1 VALSNYERVGKAVA
15 LLGEGLAPFVAREC
29 RAQFG
34 DNWTTDVQRANTR
47 GTGRPRTVNPTD
59 AQFLLKVMWDEWN
72 TIFAKKLSRND
83 RSYVSELQSVRNSW
97 AHNDN
102 FGTDDALRALD
113 TAKRL
118 LESVG
123 SGAQAIEVDRLH
135 QQLLRLKFD
144 EQARAFDKR
153 AAPAAPDGRTS
164 SGLPAWRDVIEPHE
178 DVATGRFQLA
188 EFAADLH
195 QVWRGEAAF
204 EYGDPVEF
212 FRRTHITEGL
222 AGLLVGAAQRF
233 TGDGGDPVIQLQ
245 TNFGGGKT
253 HALIALYHLAGG
265 TPANRL
271 NGVEELLAARG
282 IGLPRG
288 PVRRAVLVGHQLQ
301 PGESETKPDGTV
313 VRTMWGELAHQLGG
327 ADGYALVAEA
337 DRTGTSPGAAL
348 TDLLRASSPCLVL
361 IDEWV
366 GYARQ
371 LYGISGLPAGS
382 FDAHFSFAQ
391 ALTDAAANTPGA
403 LLVATIPSS
412 QIEVG
417 GEGGQAALT
426 RLENLF
432 ARTQANWRT
441 ATAEE
446 SFEIVRRRLFKE
458 VTPDGARQRDA
469 VVRAFAKLYQSRSS
483 DFPSECREGDYQRR
497 MQATYPIHPEL
508 FDRLFGEWSALE
520 RFQRTRG
527 VLRLMATVIHSLW
540 ISGDPSLL
548 IMPCTIPVDDG
559 DVAEELIRHLDAAWR
574 TVVETD
580 IDGTGALPLRLDKE
594 NSNFGRFQAAR
605 KVARTV
611 YFGSAPSQQAANRG
625 LDDRSIKLG
634 CLQPGDDRPAT
645 YSDALRRLSDQA
657 MYLYRDGARY
667 WYALQPTVNRMA
679 RDRAENHFSDA
690 DADEVIRGLVSDALR
705 KDRGHFAGVHPC
717 PRSPAEVPDEDEVR
731 LVALDPS
738 APHDTKV
745 DQSEALET
753 AQRILTERSGGARQC
768 CNMLVFLAA
777 DAARLRDLRQAVR
790 SFLAWESID
799 RDGVTLG
806 LDEFQRRQTSTKLGE
821 ASDTVD
827 TRVGE
832 TYIWA
837 LHPLQPPDDPTGDI
851 RWERAR
857 LTSSMSLAERVSRK
871 LVQDEALIREYAGTR
886 LRLDLDR
893 VPLWRDGPEGER
905 ASVPVRQLWEDFTR
919 YLYLPRL
926 LRRSVLEDAIRK
938 GVADTAWST
947 EGFAYADGHNG
958 ERYIGLRAGEQ
969 LASVAPSGLIVHPE
983 AANRQFDRERPEVPP
998 ADESA
1003 GSTSARPATSSSVS
1017 APVISVEVASPP
1029 PAPTR
1034 YYGRVTLPSD
1044 RWTRIAAD
1052 IAEGVVQR
1060 LAQAGPAEV
1069 KVTIEIEATAGEG
1082 FNEAAQSDVAENAA
1096 TLKFDTSDFD
1106 S

>member
-1 VALSNYERVGKAVA
+1 MALSNYERVGKAVG
-15 LLGEGLAPFVAREC
+15 LLGAGLAPFVAREC

-34 DNWTTDVQRANTR
+34 DNWTADVQRANTR

-102 FGTDDALRALD
+102 FSTDDALRALD

-118 LESVG
+118 LEAVG

-153 AAPAAPDGRTS
+153 ATPTASDGRTS

-212 FRRTHITEGL
+212 FRRTYITEGL
-222 AGLLVGAAQRF
+222 ASLLVGAARRF
-233 TGDGGDPVIQLQ
+233 TGNGGDPVIQLQ

-271 NGVEELLAARG
+271 NGVAELLVAHELG
-282 IGLPRG
+282 PPSH

-348 TDLLRASSPCLVL
+348 TDLLRASAPCLVL

-458 VTPDGARQRDA
+458 VSPDAARQRDA
-469 VVRAFAKLYQSRSS
+469 VVRAFTKLYQSRTG
-483 DFPSECREGDYQRR
+483 DFPPDCREGDYQRR

-540 ISGDPSLL
+540 ISGDSSLL
-548 IMPCTIPVDDG
+548 IMPCTVPVDDG

-574 TVVETD
+574 TVVEAD
-580 IDGTGALPLRLDKE
+580 IDGTGALPLRLDRE

-605 KVARTV
+605 KVARTI

-657 MYLYRDGARY
+657 MYLYRDGTRY

-690 DADEVIRGLVSDALR
+690 DADEVIRGLVADALR
-705 KDRGHFAGVHPC
+705 KDIGRFAGVHPC
-717 PRSPAEVPDEDEVR
+717 PRSPAEVPDDDEAR

-745 DQSEALET
+745 DQSEALEK
-753 AQRILTERSGGARQC
+753 AQQILMERSGGARQC

-799 RDGVTLG
+799 RDGGTLG
-806 LDEFQRRQTSTKLGE
+806 LDEFQRRQTSTKLAE
-821 ASDTVD
+821 ASDTVN

-837 LHPLQPPDDPTGDI
+837 LHPMQPPDDPTGDI

-871 LVQDEALIREYAGTR
+871 LVQDEALIHDYAGAR

-893 VPLWRDGPEGER
+893 VPLWRDGSDGER
-905 ASVPVRQLWEDFTR
+905 SEVSLGQLWQDFTR

-926 LRRSVLEDAIRK
+926 LRRSVLEDAVRK
-938 GVADTAWST
+938 GVADITWSM

-958 ERYIGLRAGEQ
+958 ERYVGLRAGEQ
-969 LASVAPSGLIVHPE
+969 LASIAPSGLIVHPE

-998 ADESA
+998 VDER
-1003 GSTSARPATSSSVS
+1003 GDSTSATPATTSSAS
-1017 APVISVEVASPP
+1017 APVITVDTGSAP

-1052 IAEGVVQR
+1052 MAEGVVQR
-1060 LAQAGPAEV
+1060 LAQAGSAEV

-1082 FNEAAQSDVAENAA
+1082 FNEAVQSDVTENAA
-1096 TLKFDTSDFD
+1096 TLKFDASDFD
-1106 S
+1106 G